1 MQNKYDL
8 GQGSIV
14 KHMVRL
20 AVPTIVANIINA
32 LYNIVDRM
40 YIGRM
45 DTTGYSITGLGIT
58 FPIIT
63 AVAAFASLVGMGG
76 SPKASI
82 ALGAK
87 DEKYAS
93 KVLNNSV
100 LMLLAF
106 SVVLTIVF
114 TLVKTPLLYA
124 FGGSDNTVP
133 FANDYLSIY
142 LMGTVFVQLTMGLN
156 PFISAQGLSM
166 LSMSTII
173 IGAGLNII
181 LDPIFIF
188 GLDMGVKGAAI
199 ATVISQ
205 AVSAS
210 YVIYTLTKG
219 KKSKLKI
226 KLKKM
231 IPDKAIMLGI
241 VSLGVSS
248 FIMQMTESF
257 VTIVLNTTLQK
268 FGGDMY
274 VGAMTILASIF
285 QFALMPI
292 SGLGYGSGP
301 LISYNYG
308 ARKLDRVK
316 RTYKLIIIISF
327 ALAIVTTVVI
337 MTFPQM
343 FIGIFTKEKELID
356 LASRM
361 LRIYIS
367 GVCILGL
374 QFAVQP
380 VFISLNQPK
389 VSIFLAVLRKVILI
403 IPLAF
408 ILPRIGLGAEGVFW
422 AEPISDIL
430 SATTA
435 ICLFWHFIPKIM
447 KKASESEVAQ

>member
-1 MQNKYDL
+1 MTNKYDL

-14 KHMVRL
+14 KHMLRL

-40 YIGRM
+40 YIGQM
-45 DTTGYSITGLGIT
+45 DTTGFSITGLGIT

-63 AVAAFASLVGMGG
+63 AITAFASLVGMGG
-76 SPKASI
+76 APKASI

-87 DEKYAS
+87 DEEYAG

-100 LMLLAF
+100 IMIMTF
-106 SVVLTIVF
+106 SVLLTVIFSIVK
-114 TLVKTPLLYA
+114 VPLLYA

-142 LMGTVFVQLTMGLN
+142 LMGTIFVQFTMGLN

-166 LSMSTII
+166 LSMSTIL
-173 IGAGLNII
+173 IGAGLNIV

-188 GLDMGVKGAAI
+188 GLNMGVKGAAV

-205 AVSAS
+205 AVSAM
-210 YVIYTLTKG
+210 YVVYTLTKG

-226 KLKKM
+226 KFSKM
-231 IPDKAIMLGI
+231 KPDKSIILGI
-241 VSLGVSS
+241 IALGISP
-248 FIMQMTESF
+248 FIMGITESF
-257 VTIVLNTTLQK
+257 VNIVLNTTLQK

-274 VGAMTILASIF
+274 VGAMTILTSIL
-285 QFALMPI
+285 QFAMLPI
-292 SGLGYGSGP
+292 SGLGQGSGP

-308 ARKLDRVK
+308 ARKFDRVK
-316 RTYKLIIIISF
+316 RAYTLIIIISF
-327 ALAIVTTVVI
+327 ISSISICAVI
-337 MTFPQM
+337 WLFPQM
-343 FIGIFTKEKELID
+343 FVGIFTKEKELLA
-356 LASRM
+356 LASQM

-367 GVCILGL
+367 GVCVLGL

-380 VFISLNQPK
+380 VFIALNQPK

-403 IPLAF
+403 IPVAY
-408 ILPRIGLGAEGVFW
+408 ILPRIGFGAPGVFV
-422 AEPISDIL
+422 AEPVADVISAL
-430 SATTA
+430 TA
-435 ICLFWHFIPKIM
+435 ISLFLYFIPKIIA
-447 KKASESEVAQ
+447 KAETTDIKA